1 MLTLVLDT
9 LILVALVTLLPLVFL
24 ILVFLAKTLTQS
36 RNYPFKRLRYEAGN
50 IPHGHARQ
58 PMLPQYYGYIL
69 LFIVLDPMF
78 IIMFLA
84 SYMVNV
90 DPLAVLIWLTLAVTI
105 VLPPL
110 IYALKYASHIEYW
123 LEAEREYD

>member
-1 MLTLVLDT
+1 MLTLVLDM
-9 LILVALVTLLPLVFL
+9 LVLAALVTMLPLML
-24 ILVFLAKTLTQS
+24 LTLVFLAKIMTQS
-36 RNYPFKRLRYEAGN
+36 RDYPLKRLRYEAGN

-84 SYMVNV
+84 SYMADI
-90 DPLAVLIWLTLAVTI
+90 DPLAVLIWLTLAVAI
-105 VLPPL
+105 ILPPL
-110 IYALKYASHIEYW
+110 VYALKYASHIEYW
-123 LEAEREYD
+123 LEAKRERN